1 MKNPAKRAAYT
12 CTPGYA
18 VGHIAV
24 LVINGPNIAPSE
36 LGGASCTMHDVKLT
50 SMRSYRNKSLYAGHF
65 VKMAQNVQFIVA
77 VLLVSVSLNSLS
89 NTLAKDARGAS
100 RSIYTKPP
108 EGTRKTI
115 KTVVT
120 RFGLDDSE
128 MKVYSVEEYSIF
140 GSQRSKADLT
150 LVNPVSK
157 WHQIRYLRFT
167 TTCHVILAMNLRRH
181 YHLLRRRY
189 STKYTAQITSTTPN
203 GLHLAASVASASHHH
218 DLDFDTRGYPLP
230 RQDLICKITQILKSP
245 FLDLHTYL
253 DSLSLKTLTTT
264 EASLILKSLNHSPH
278 LSLQFFKF
286 CESHFKNFKHEA
298 FTYNRL
304 IVALSRAADIEA
316 IREVVG
322 EMERGGVKGNI
333 STVNIVMG
341 AVGGVEGVEMGMRLA
356 RGWGLRLTGYTYK
369 CAVQA
374 YLRAMETEEA
384 VRVYEVSKAYKV
396 FEDMK
401 RRHCEP
407 DEFAYTVM
415 IRMTGKTGKAEE
427 SLALF
432 KEMLAKGFTPNSMAY
447 NTIIQALSLGRMIEE
462 MISLFHQMLE
472 NNCCPNEFTYSV
484 ILNAL
489 AAEGKLNRLDE
500 VVDVSKEYMNKF
512 IYAYLV
518 RTLSKLGHQEKQ
530 LRRWIY
536 STKLKGIVTD
546 TVMHNTVL
554 SALGR
559 LKQISHLDDLY
570 AKMRRDGPSPD
581 IFTYNILISS
591 FGRAGEVAEAVK
603 VCEELEE
610 SSCQP
615 DVVSYNSLINALGK
629 NGDVDEAYMRFKE
642 MQEKGLTPDVV
653 TFSTLFECF
662 GKSGKVE
669 MACRLLDEM
678 IDMGC
683 CQRSAQGSQSP
694 EAEPYYRLDCQPP
707 AVIELGQIS
716 GTGSPS
722 SICKVSSFD
731 FPVIMKYGWSL
742 YAEHSLTMVRQ
753 YGVSIR
759 LCLRKTRVGRLVA
772 LSRGC
777 YGS

>member
-1 MKNPAKRAAYT
+1 
-12 CTPGYA
+12 
-18 VGHIAV
+18 
-24 LVINGPNIAPSE
+24 
-36 LGGASCTMHDVKLT
+36 
-50 SMRSYRNKSLYAGHF
+50 
-65 VKMAQNVQFIVA
+65 
-77 VLLVSVSLNSLS
+77 
-89 NTLAKDARGAS
+89 
-100 RSIYTKPP
+100 
-108 EGTRKTI
+108 
-115 KTVVT
+115 
-120 RFGLDDSE
+120 
-128 MKVYSVEEYSIF
+128 
-140 GSQRSKADLT
+140 
-150 LVNPVSK
+150 
-157 WHQIRYLRFT
+157 
-167 TTCHVILAMNLRRH
+167 MNLRHHHR
-181 YHLLRRRY
+181 LLRRRY

-203 GLHLAASVASASHHH
+203 GLHLTATAATASHHH

-230 RQDLICKITQILKSP
+230 RQALICKITQILKSPNSQSP

-278 LSLQFFKF
+278 LSLHFFKY
-286 CESHFKNFKHEA
+286 CESRFQNFKHEP

-304 IVALSRAADIEA
+304 IVTLSRASDIKA
-316 IREVVG
+316 IREVVE

-341 AVGGVEGVEMGMRLA
+341 AMGGVEGVEMGMRLA
-356 RGWGLRLTGYTYK
+356 RVWGLSLTGYTYK

-374 YLRAMETEEA
+374 YLRAYETEEA
-384 VRVYEVSKAYKV
+384 FRVYEVMRKKGYGLDVIGFNMLIDALAKDQKVSKAYKV

-407 DEFAYTVM
+407 DEFTYTIM
-415 IRMTGKTGKAEE
+415 IRMTGRTGKANE

-447 NTIIQALSLGRMIEE
+447 NTIIQALSLGRMIEG

-472 NNCCPNEFTYSV
+472 NNCHPNEFTYSV

-489 AAEGKLNRLDE
+489 AGEGKLNRLDE
-500 VVDVSKEYMNKF
+500 VVEVSKKYMNKF

-518 RTLSKLGHQEKQ
+518 RTLSKLGHASEAHRLFCNMWAFHDKGDKGACFSMLESLCAAGKTAEALDLLDKAQE
-530 LRRWIY
+530 
-536 STKLKGIVTD
+536 KGIVTD

-570 AKMRRDGPSPD
+570 TKMKRDGPSPD

-603 VCEELEE
+603 VFEELEE

-629 NGDVDEAYMRFKE
+629 NGDVDEAHMRFKE

-653 TFSTLFECF
+653 TFSTLIECF
-662 GKSGKVE
+662 GKSEKVE

-683 CQRSAQGSQSP
+683 CP
-694 EAEPYYRLDCQPP
+694 NIVTYNILLDCLERSGRTAE
-707 AVIELGQIS
+707 AVDIYAKLKEQGLTPDSITYSILERLQSGQHRAVRVRKQNPI
-716 GTGSPS
+716 TGWIVSP
-722 SICKVSSFD
+722 
-731 FPVIMKYGWSL
+731 L
-742 YAEHSLTMVRQ
+742 Q
-753 YGVSIR
+753 
-759 LCLRKTRVGRLVA
+759 
-772 LSRGC
+772 
-777 YGS
+777 